1 METTLA
7 LPPWPSECRCR
18 GPAGPQH
25 PCPVLPSPH
34 LSHPGQGPGCD
45 LASVP
50 LSNPQPL
57 VLTARQLAG
66 RSDQRLDDA
75 GRTHVLRITAP
86 VGSREE
92 TDTTP
97 MALGI
102 LDL

>member
-18 GPAGPQH
+18 GPGGPQH
-25 PCPVLPSPH
+25 PRPVLPSPR
-34 LSHPGQGPGCD
+34 LSHPSQGPGCD
-45 LASVP
+45 VVSVP

-57 VLTARQLAG
+57 VLTAGQLAG
-66 RSDQRLDDA
+66 GSDQRPDDA

-86 VGSREE
+86 GGSREE

-97 MALGI
+97 LALSI